1 MSSRSKGLVVC
12 VKNDGYSVSL
22 ERRKVYVAL
31 ADAQASK
38 HKQLR
43 VIDESGENY
52 LYPEEF
58 FVAIDLP
65 QTVRRRVLQ
74 VA

>member
-22 ERRKVYVAL
+22 ERRKLYVAL

-38 HKQLR
+38 HKQLL
-43 VIDESGENY
+43 VDESGEDY
-52 LYPEEF
+52 LYPEEY
-58 FVAIDLP
+58 FVAVDLP

-74 VA
+74 AA